1 MNVRTRF
8 GMAVLLA
15 AAVAGAGCPRRAP
28 PQVTDTERALFPRAA
43 DLAQAFDLRIAAPE
57 SNETFTIDRSWDGS
71 FDVDYEY
78 DGSDAVESNDA
89 LYVQGSLSIQPS
101 LRDARM
107 VQGAVKLGLGIGN
120 RLNDLKTRAVP
131 GFSFG
136 EASELGV
143 IVSGGVDVGNF
154 MIVRDGRR
162 VYTLILSG
170 VCVTNA
176 ADWNGLMR
184 PWLDRFAAYRDPA
197 ARTK

>member
-1 MNVRTRF
+1 MRMNWRLAVVA
-8 GMAVLLA
+8 AVL
-15 AAVAGAGCPRRAP
+15 AGAGCTARTP
-28 PQVTDTERALFPRAA
+28 PQVTDAERALFPRAA
-43 DLAQAFDLRIAAPE
+43 DIAGAFDLRITEPV
-57 SNETFTIDRSWDGS
+57 SNETFTIERSWDGS
-71 FDVDYEY
+71 LDIDYEY
-78 DGSDAVESNDA
+78 DGSDAAAPDDA
-89 LYVQGSLSIQPS
+89 LYVQGSVSLQPS

-107 VQGAVKLGLGIGN
+107 VQGAMRLGLGIGN

-143 IVSGGVDVGNF
+143 IVSDGADVGNF

-176 ADWNGLMR
+176 ADWTGFVR
-184 PWLDRFAAYRDPA
+184 PWLDRFAAYRVPA
-197 ARTK
+197 VRTM